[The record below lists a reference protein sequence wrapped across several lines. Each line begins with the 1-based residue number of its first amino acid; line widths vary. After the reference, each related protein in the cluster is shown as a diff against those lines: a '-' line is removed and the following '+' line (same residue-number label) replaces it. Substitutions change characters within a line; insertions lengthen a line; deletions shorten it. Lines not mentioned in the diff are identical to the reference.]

1 MPVPV
6 DFHVLLVGTDD
17 LVLDLVGSFLF
28 VLLLECAASCLSL
41 IGLSLD
47 LVYSLVSF
55 LGQLDELAWIESGL
69 RSRSF
74 KRV

>member
-6 DFHVLLVGTDD
+6 DFDVLLVGTDD

-28 VLLLECAASCLSL
+28 VLLLESAAGCLSL

-55 LGQLDELAWIESGL
+55 LGQLDELAWKESRL
-69 RSRSF
+69 RSRSV